1 MAACKCRRHFSTG
14 TVLFGQTERGRF
26 EEREEEVFD
35 SRGRRRLTPAQVWV
49 DRQGFQVKSKFM
61 FIDGRTGT
69 MVHSETFT
77 QDVVFGAAENV
88 PGLSA
93 YFQLMGCI
101 MPAVLRI
108 VSSQPIRSYRVLLK

>member
-1 MAACKCRRHFSTG
+1 
-14 TVLFGQTERGRF
+14 
-26 EEREEEVFD
+26 
-35 SRGRRRLTPAQVWV
+35 
-49 DRQGFQVKSKFM
+49 
-61 FIDGRTGT
+61 